1 MMQDTLPASSA
12 SLSRIAV
19 VTEYPGQTD
28 LVTGRLL
35 SGSTGKIF
43 WDLWEDADLPKPVG
57 VFSVLSKRP
66 GSGKIEDFCL
76 AKKEAQEQ
84 APRWGMA
91 SYPWEMIKAGKY
103 LHPRF
108 FGDLEKLKQGLESC
122 QPNLVVCLGSL
133 ACWALLG
140 SAKISK
146 LRGTCAESSLI
157 PGLKVLPTYHP
168 QTIMREWDQR
178 VIAGADLLKAKRE
191 GTFPEII
198 RPKRTIYV
206 VETRE
211 DVDWVGARLADESFL
226 SLDIET
232 KNGQITCLSFAPSPV
247 ESFVFPFTD
256 SRKPDWNFWSSPADE
271 VHAWKQVKSLCE
283 NPSIKKIL
291 QNGVY
296 DIQYLWRVMN
306 IKTLGFREDTMIL
319 HHCLY
324 SELPKSLG
332 FMGSIYTNEQS
343 WKLMRRWTEKDIK

>member
-1 MMQDTLPASSA
+1 MSCP
-12 SLSRIAV
+12 IVV

-28 LVTGRLL
+28 LVTGQLL
-35 SGSTGKIF
+35 SGQTGRLF
-43 WDLWEDADLPKPVG
+43 WELWFDEVGFKEKPPVL
-57 VFSVLSKRP
+57 SVLSKRP

-76 AKKEAQEQ
+76 NKKEAEE
-84 APRWGMA
+84 AGHSYGFA
-91 SYPWEMIKAGKY
+91 KYPWEMIKSGKY

-108 FGDLEKLKQGLESC
+108 HQDLEFLKAKLLEL
-122 QPNLVVCLGSL
+122 QPNIVVCLGSL

-168 QTIMREWDQR
+168 QTIMREWEQR
-178 VIAGADLLKAKRE
+178 VIAGADLMKAKRE
-191 GTFPEII
+191 SASPDIV
-198 RPKRTIYV
+198 RPAREVWV
-206 VETRE
+206 VESRA
-211 DVDWVGARLADESFL
+211 DLDWASSFLSAKSLL

-232 KNGQITCLSFAPSPV
+232 KLGQITCLSFAVSPSL
-247 ESFVFPFTD
+247 SIVFPFTD
-256 SRKPDWNFWSSPADE
+256 SRQADWNFWRDQEDE
-271 VHAWKQVKSLCE
+271 VHAWKVVKKICQTS
-283 NPSIKKIL
+283 NIHKIL

-296 DIQYLWRVMN
+296 DIQYLWRICN
-306 IKTLGFREDTMIL
+306 IKTLGFRHDTMIE